1 MVSKCSSLAG
11 HLGYHGLRGIGFDG
25 LMEIST
31 VSTNGVLSF
40 PTGQVWDN
48 TMRIS
53 KDLEKQTS
61 DWEGKLG
68 IEATTCHDEFNK
80 VYGFCSNKKSICL
93 GMGYPQFWDTQTIFW
108 TTQIRIN
115 QPTKFIR
122 NYTINGQL
130 EICQRKWD
138 GNESAKYTGNAT
150 I

>member
-1 MVSKCSSLAG
+1 MVSKCSSLVG

-25 LMEIST
+25 LMEVST
-31 VSTNGVLSF
+31 V
-40 PTGQVWDN
+40 PTECCPFQLAKSGTTQCEFQR
-48 TMRIS
+48 TL
-53 KDLEKQTS
+53 KKQTS

-68 IEATTCHDEFNK
+68 IEPTNCQEEFNK
-80 VYGFCSNKKSICL
+80 VSGFGSNKKSICL

-108 TTQIRIN
+108 TNQIRIN

-130 EICQRKWD
+130 EICQREWD